1 MYSIRKRQKK
11 IYVMEK
17 IQTNNKNKPILQA
30 HKTPKIKTTY
40 LNKKAHPKRIFKTIN
55 SEN

>member
-1 MYSIRKRQKK
+1 
-11 IYVMEK
+11 MEK